1 MREGLDFLPYKGRGC
16 CSDESCSKFFDPDR
30 VGVNFC
36 CLGWVGSAIFGLGL
50 ENFTQKLQIFNILP
64 FGSKISHRVGSNPDW
79 ALIYC
84 RSKVCSDRVR
94 AHLYGEPFCSS
105 VTSISSH
112 SFEARELRFATQSQ
126 YLKATERTEGIFKI
140 IGFWGLHPEQWHG
153 LKVIFWVF
161 DIKMTS
167 LEFTRE
173 SVS

>member
-1 MREGLDFLPYKGRGC
+1 LLLGLGRVSHLWFGFGRFLLKIPNFQFLP
-16 CSDESCSKFFDPDR
+16 F
-30 VGVNFC
+30 
-36 CLGWVGSAIFGLGL
+36 L
-50 ENFTQKLQIFNILP
+50 
-64 FGSKISHRVGSNPDW
+64 SKISHRVRSCPDR

-84 RSKVCSDRVR
+84 WLKVCSDRVR